1 MRKIYIDNT
10 RWITVV
16 LVVIYHVIYM
26 FNHVTIHGILG
37 PLSDRQPQDIYQYIV
52 YPWFMILLFVISGMS
67 SRFYLEHHTDKE
79 FIKSRTR
86 KLLVPSTIG
95 VLVGGWILGYY
106 NMIIA
111 DAFKNIGEVPGP
123 ILFLIMCLSGTGVLW
138 YIQMLWV
145 FSMLLLIIR
154 KIEKD
159 RLYKF
164 CERTNCFD
172 LILLT
177 IIIYFSAQILNT
189 PIIIVYRFG
198 IYFIGFLIG
207 YFILSHDKVME
218 RLEQSRKFFGL
229 FAIISC
235 FLFIFK
241 YYGKNYADH
250 EVLDTILCNVYA
262 WFGTLGVL
270 SFMKHWGNFENS
282 FSKWMIRKSWG
293 LYIFHY
299 LFTAMSS
306 WYLHIY
312 TPNLI
317 PIAVYLIVG
326 LASFLGA
333 FLLYE
338 IISRIPLIRWCILGM
353 RKEDYK

>member
-1 MRKIYIDNT
+1 MNVKKIEKLMRKIYIDNT

-37 PLSDRQPQDIYQYIV
+37 PLSERQPQDIYQYIV
-52 YPWFMILLFVISGMS
+52 YPWFMLLLFVISGMS

-164 CERTNCFD
+164 CERTNCFE

-198 IYFIGFLIG
+198 IYFIGFLG
-207 YFILSHDKVME
+207 
-218 RLEQSRKFFGL
+218 
-229 FAIISC
+229 
-235 FLFIFK
+235 
-241 YYGKNYADH
+241 
-250 EVLDTILCNVYA
+250 
-262 WFGTLGVL
+262 
-270 SFMKHWGNFENS
+270 
-282 FSKWMIRKSWG
+282 
-293 LYIFHY
+293 
-299 LFTAMSS
+299 
-306 WYLHIY
+306 
-312 TPNLI
+312 
-317 PIAVYLIVG
+317 
-326 LASFLGA
+326 
-333 FLLYE
+333 
-338 IISRIPLIRWCILGM
+338 
-353 RKEDYK
+353 